1 MSNLKLYSINSEINN
16 MFGGEMIGGDCT
28 IWVVL
33 LLVIF
38 VVVGIILYLTGIFT
52 FNTPS
57 VFKSSSK
64 ASVSEEPNYSKK
76 VKDVK
81 KTETSEGS
89 IDSKATTESATTS
102 PKKKTKSTES
112 T

>member
-28 IWVVL
+28 IWIVL
-33 LLVIF
+33 LIVIF

-57 VFKSSSK
+57 VFKSSQVV
-64 ASVSEEPNYSKK
+64 VSEEPNYSKK

-81 KTETSEGS
+81 TVSSEGS

>member
-28 IWVVL
+28 IWIVL
-33 LLVIF
+33 LIVIF

-57 VFKSSSK
+57 VFKS
-64 ASVSEEPNYSKK
+64 AQVVVSEEPNYSKK

-81 KTETSEGS
+81 TVSSEGS

-102 PKKKTKSTES
+102 PKKETKSTES